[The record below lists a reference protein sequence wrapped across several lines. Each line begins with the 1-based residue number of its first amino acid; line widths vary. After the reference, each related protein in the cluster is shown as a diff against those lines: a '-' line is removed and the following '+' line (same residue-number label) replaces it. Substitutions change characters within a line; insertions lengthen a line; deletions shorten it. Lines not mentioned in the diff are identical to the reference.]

1 MKGRYNSD
9 TEEGDMEQQQQQQHK
24 KNAPRKHDDGRFQDC
39 NEHLYQA
46 FQELHGLA
54 QGMVPRGVAAHNRGS
69 WLVPALSVRGLR

>member
-1 MKGRYNSD
+1 MKGRYTSD
-9 TEEGDMEQQQQQQHK
+9 TEEGDMEQQQQQHK

-54 QGMVPRGVAAHNRGS
+54 QGMRPVEVQQLTTQAVG
-69 WLVPALSVRGLR
+69 